1 MTMAAVSDS
10 AVSPWPKGVKVRTQI
25 VVGMHSRPRHTMEG
39 VVRSV
44 IVAGARTPI
53 GRFGGGLAALPA
65 VTLGGTAIRAALERA
80 GVPGADVDYVIMG
93 QVLQAGAGQI
103 TARQAAVAAGIPIGV
118 PALTINKVC
127 LSGLNAIALADQLI
141 RAGEV
146 EVVVA
151 GGMESMSQAP
161 YLVPK
166 ARFGARMGNAEMVD
180 SMVHDGLWSTFLE
193 AHMGESSDDINR
205 ELEISREEQDRWAAR
220 SHQRAEAA
228 WDAGRLEA
236 ETVPVAVA
244 GRKGET
250 AEVARDEGIRP
261 GTTVESLARLAPAF
275 REAGTIT
282 AGNASQISDGAAAVV
297 VMSAERAARAGL
309 QPLAEV
315 VAHGMSADRYG
326 WLHTVPALAIDQAL
340 KKAGLKAADLDLVE
354 INEAFAAVAL
364 NATRMLGLDEERVNV
379 NGGAV
384 ALGHPIGASGA
395 RLVLTLAHEL
405 RRRGVELG
413 AAALCGGGGQGDAL
427 IIRRVA

>member
-1 MTMAAVSDS
+1 M
-10 AVSPWPKGVKVRTQI
+10 PG
-25 VVGMHSRPRHTMEG
+25 
-39 VVRSV
+39 SV
-44 IVAGARTPI
+44 IVSGARTPI
-53 GRFGGGLAALPA
+53 GKFGGGLAGLPA
-65 VTLGGTAIRAALERA
+65 VNLGGIAIRAALERA
-80 GVPGADVDYVIMG
+80 GVPASEVDYVIMG

-103 TARQAAVAAGIPIGV
+103 TARQAAVAAGIPIEV

-146 EVVVA
+146 DVVVA

-166 ARFGARMGNAEMVD
+166 ARFGVRMGNAEMVD

-193 AHMGESSDDINR
+193 AHMGESSDDVNR
-205 ELEISREEQDRWAAR
+205 ELEISREEQDEWAAR
-220 SHQRAEAA
+220 SHQRAQAA
-228 WDAGRLEA
+228 WDAGRLGA
-236 ETVPVAVA
+236 ETVPV
-244 GRKGET
+244 

-261 GTTVESLARLAPAF
+261 GTTAEKLAKLSPAF
-275 REAGTIT
+275 RVQGTIT

-297 VMSAERAARAGL
+297 VMSAERAAAEGIE
-309 QPLAEV
+309 PLAEV
-315 VAHGMSADRYG
+315 VAHGMSADRYA
-326 WLHTVPALAIDQAL
+326 WLHTVPALAIDHAL
-340 KKAGLKAADLDLVE
+340 QKASLKAADLELVE

-364 NATRMLGLDEERVNV
+364 NATRTLGLDEQRVNV

-395 RLVLTLAHEL
+395 RLVLTLAYEMQ
-405 RRRGVELG
+405 RRGARLG

-427 IIRRVA
+427 ILRR